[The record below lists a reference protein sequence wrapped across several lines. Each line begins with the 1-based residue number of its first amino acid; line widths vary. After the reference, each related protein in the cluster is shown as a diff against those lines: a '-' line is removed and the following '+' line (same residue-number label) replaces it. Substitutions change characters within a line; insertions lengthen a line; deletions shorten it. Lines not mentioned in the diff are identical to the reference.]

1 METTQAKNG
10 ITQAKA
16 TKAVEE
22 KVENVEIALRERV
35 EQARD
40 LVEDLR
46 DRAEM
51 AFHERPY
58 LLPVAT
64 GALGLGI
71 GVLIGS
77 KLSRLILF
85 TAAGAL
91 LSDSVRGQIAKVSR
105 DLIKDMS
112 EKLESDEGE
121 DVEDINGGAPRS
133 NA

>member
-1 METTQAKNG
+1 MDTTQAKNG
-10 ITQAKA
+10 ITQAKT
-16 TKAVEE
+16 TKALEE
-22 KVENVEIALRERV
+22 KAENVEIALRERV

-64 GALGLGI
+64 GALGLGV

-77 KLSRLILF
+77 KLSRLVFL

-91 LSDSVRGQIAKVSR
+91 LSDTVRTQVARISR
-105 DLIKDMS
+105 DFIKDLG
-112 EKLESDEGE
+112 ERLEAGEGE
-121 DVEDINGGAPRS
+121 DVEEPEGSIPTT
-133 NA
+133 

>member
-22 KVENVEIALRERV
+22 KVENAEIALRERV

-64 GALGLGI
+64 GALGLGV

-91 LSDSVRGQIAKVSR
+91 LSDSVRGQVAKISR
-105 DLIKDMS
+105 DFIKDLGD
-112 EKLESDEGE
+112 KLETGDGE
-121 DVEDINGGAPRS
+121 DVEDTDEVPSRA
-133 NA
+133 

>member
-1 METTQAKNG
+1 MEPTQAKNG
-10 ITQAKA
+10 ITQPKA
-16 TKAVEE
+16 TKALEE
-22 KVENVEIALRERV
+22 KVEDAEIALRERV
-35 EQARD
+35 EHARD
-40 LVEDLR
+40 IVEDLR

-64 GALGLGI
+64 GALGLGV

-91 LSDSVRGQIAKVSR
+91 LSDTVRTQVAKVSR
-105 DLIKDMS
+105 DFIKDLGD
-112 EKLESDEGE
+112 KLDAEEGGE
-121 DVEDINGGAPRS
+121 DVEDIDGESTAT
-133 NA
+133 